1 MIFNLIMKNNKLIT
15 LKNMNRSIHAAVLIF
30 FLSACADKVPT
41 ISPTE
46 SAITE
51 SIYASGIVKSE
62 NQYSV
67 FAKVNGIVE
76 HVYVESGDYVIK
88 GSPILSIYN
97 ETQRLT
103 NENAKLTADF
113 YNFNSNVKQ
122 LNELKNQI
130 EIAKLKMENDSA
142 QFERQKKLRASGAG
156 TDVEYEASQLAF
168 QASAAKYQSAI
179 TNYEEYKRQ
188 LNFNSTQAQR
198 NVQISGLAERDYT
211 VYSEIE
217 GRVYTINKEKGEMI
231 NIQSELAVIGD
242 SKLFIL
248 EMQVDERD
256 ILQIKLGQR
265 VIVTLD
271 SYGDQTF
278 EAKITKIYPFMD
290 TKSKTFQLEAQFDT
304 QPEIIYPNMNFEANI
319 VINNKEKTLL
329 IPRNCLVNNS
339 FVINEK
345 GDTIPVVTGLKNYQQ
360 VEILSGLS
368 LTDKIR
374 LPEE

>member
-1 MIFNLIMKNNKLIT
+1 MKNNKLIT
-15 LKNMNRSIHAAVLIF
+15 LKNMNRSILAAALIF

-62 NQYSV
+62 NQYAV

-76 HVYVESGDYVIK
+76 HVYVQSGDYVIK

-130 EIAKLKMENDSA
+130 EISKLKMENDSA

-156 TDVEYEASQLAF
+156 TDVEYEASELAF

-188 LNFNSTQAQR
+188 LSFNSTQAQR
-198 NVQISGLAERDYT
+198 NVQISGLAERDFT

-248 EMQVDERD
+248 KMQVDERD
-256 ILQIKLGQR
+256 ILQIKLGQP

-304 QPEIIYPNMNFEANI
+304 QPEILYPNMNFEANI
-319 VINNKEKTLL
+319 VIKSKEKTLL

-345 GDTIPVVTGLKNYQQ
+345 GDTISIVTGLKNYQQ